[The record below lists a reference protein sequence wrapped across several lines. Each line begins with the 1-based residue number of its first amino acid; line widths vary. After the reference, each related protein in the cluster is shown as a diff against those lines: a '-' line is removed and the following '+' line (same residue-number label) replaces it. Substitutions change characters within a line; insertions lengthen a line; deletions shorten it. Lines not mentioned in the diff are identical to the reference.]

1 MERGLHCTTFLTV
14 VISPRLGAFLGK
26 RGYSIFPT
34 DAVDYVSGI
43 VNQVL
48 TRRRQHLERRH
59 DFIQT
64 MIDHEEAVAHEGQ
77 SSGDS
82 SADIKKEG
90 SGASKKGRS
99 LESRSIVWVTSISF
113 NSVLSDKEIFGQAL
127 VFLAAGYETTSV
139 LMSFLIYV
147 LATEPDIQEKVH
159 EEIRSVLGDVRYKC
173 VMQHLCRMMR
183 SCRMRSP
190 WRSSINCVTWTW

>member
-1 MERGLHCTTFLTV
+1 M
-14 VISPRLGAFLGK
+14 GK

-82 SADIKKEG
+82 SADDKKEG

-99 LESRSIVWVTSISF
+99 LDSLGHVHFFRLSF
-113 NSVLSDKEIFGQAL
+113 K
-127 VFLAAGYETTSV
+127 
-139 LMSFLIYV
+139 
-147 LATEPDIQEKVH
+147 
-159 EEIRSVLGDVRYKC
+159 
-173 VMQHLCRMMR
+173 
-183 SCRMRSP
+183 
-190 WRSSINCVTWTW
+190 